1 MTSPEPL
8 DLFSSEPELPEQ
20 IVSLAEKVAKEA
32 TILRD
37 LVRAHTEQV
46 EHTADETVHLRL
58 FGLDHT
64 SFSECDREDLQKLA
78 FCLDEILKSVC
89 GAQDCVLLYNL
100 SDAPPFAGELTR
112 LLHRQAEELRAA
124 ISLLQRREHV
134 FQHCA
139 IIKQLE
145 SDADR
150 IINSVLTELSKHEID
165 ATRLSNL
172 TELLVQLGLA
182 TEVPKMPPKQ
192 SKPSF

>member
-100 SDAPPFAGELTR
+100 SDAPFCR
-112 LLHRQAEELRAA
+112 RANA
-124 ISLLQRREHV
+124 IASPSSRGTQG
-134 FQHCA
+134 
-139 IIKQLE
+139 
-145 SDADR
+145 SD
-150 IINSVLTELSKHEID
+150 
-165 ATRLSNL
+165 
-172 TELLVQLGLA
+172 LA
-182 TEVPKMPPKQ
+182 TPEA
-192 SKPSF
+192 